1 MLMFPKCV
9 QMFPGCE
16 HVGELSLPLRLGNNS
31 VKVCLTGRAQTID
44 IANEVSASS
53 PGRFHRRYN
62 LDLIDF
68 VQELG
73 DRPHRVISQPNLVT
87 NLVTVHVF
95 NFSLSFCFCS
105 YSTPGML
112 PGCCLVVT
120 SLLQEAERYVL
131 DVFREEVNHE

>member
-16 HVGELSLPLRLGNNS
+16 HVGELSLPLRLGNDP
-31 VKVCLTGRAQTID
+31 VKIPLSSGAQTID
-44 IANEVSASS
+44 IADEVSASP
-53 PGRFHRRYN
+53 PGRFHRGDN

-73 DRPHRVISQPNLVT
+73 DRPHRVISQPNLVP

-95 NFSLSFCFCS
+95 NLAFSVASVVILH
-105 YSTPGML
+105 PA
-112 PGCCLVVT
+112 CCQGVAWL
-120 SLLQEAERYVL
+120 
-131 DVFREEVNHE
+131 